1 MVMGVTAANFIAS
14 LQMHGASFRTEACR
28 KAIGLFS
35 ADNPK
40 LTEWMITEI
49 NAQISGLVSPN
60 PDLVSLKTDIRF
72 SESQEPHYLQS
83 IAGIR
88 SASVERG

>member
-1 MVMGVTAANFIAS
+1 MGVTAANFIAS
-14 LQMHGASFRTEACR
+14 LQMHGASFRTQACR
-28 KAIGLFS
+28 TAIGLFG
-35 ADNPK
+35 AVNPN

-72 SESQEPHYLQS
+72 SESQELPSLQAGGMRPHEPV
-83 IAGIR
+83 R
-88 SASVERG
+88 TV